1 MKSINDILFSPKKYY
16 TLVFF
21 RVIFG
26 IVTLVSSVR
35 FLLKGWVNEL
45 FLEPS
50 FHFKYY
56 GFDWIKELG
65 IVEMY
70 SLFGLMIVCSI
81 FIAIGFLYRFAIVLF
96 FLLFSYFE
104 LIDLTNYLNH
114 YYFVSLMAF
123 VLVFLPANCNFSLDA
138 KFQLV
143 KRRQLI
149 PAWTIGIIVLQLSIV
164 YFYAG
169 IAKLNYDWLIEAN
182 PLKIWLAPHS
192 NLPIIGQYMDQPIT
206 AYLFSW
212 GGAIFDLSVPFLLL
226 FKKTRWI
233 GYTLVVVFH
242 SVTSILFPIGVFPFV
257 MIACTLVFFS
267 QDFHKIIISYFAN
280 TEDQIDI
287 KNASNKVKNKSVVF
301 LFLSVFVIFQ
311 LLFPLRY
318 LLYNND
324 LFYTEQGYR
333 FSWRVM
339 LMEKVG
345 YANFKIHPFSDSR
358 SITIDNR
365 DYLTPQQEK
374 MLSTQPDFILQY
386 AHYLGEIY
394 SNQYE
399 EQVEVKADIFVTI
412 NGCPSQRYVKK
423 DLDLMQIKNDL
434 KPIDWLEE
442 YK

>member
-143 KRRQLI
+143 
-149 PAWTIGIIVLQLSIV
+149 WTIGIIVLQLSIV

-233 GYTLVVVFH
+233 GYTLV
-242 SVTSILFPIGVFPFV
+242 
-257 MIACTLVFFS
+257 
-267 QDFHKIIISYFAN
+267 
-280 TEDQIDI
+280 
-287 KNASNKVKNKSVVF
+287 
-301 LFLSVFVIFQ
+301 
-311 LLFPLRY
+311 
-318 LLYNND
+318 
-324 LFYTEQGYR
+324 
-333 FSWRVM
+333 
-339 LMEKVG
+339 
-345 YANFKIHPFSDSR
+345 
-358 SITIDNR
+358 
-365 DYLTPQQEK
+365 
-374 MLSTQPDFILQY
+374 
-386 AHYLGEIY
+386 
-394 SNQYE
+394 
-399 EQVEVKADIFVTI
+399 
-412 NGCPSQRYVKK
+412 
-423 DLDLMQIKNDL
+423 
-434 KPIDWLEE
+434 
-442 YK
+442 